1 MEWCDCCGIFVDSH
15 PGQLARHQQG
25 AKHKANADAKL
36 TEMRKRGRD
45 RCKQEDKTRAELA
58 RIEQARAE
66 EEERKAAEVKAQK
79 DALKNARRNARRGVA
94 S

>member
-1 MEWCDCCGIFVDSH
+1 M
-15 PGQLARHQQG
+15 
-25 AKHKANADAKL
+25 
-36 TEMRKRGRD
+36 
-45 RCKQEDKTRAELA
+45 

-66 EEERKAAEVKAQK
+66 AEEKKAAEVKAQK

>member
-1 MEWCDCCGIFVDSH
+1 MCI
-15 PGQLARHQQG
+15 
-25 AKHKANADAKL
+25 
-36 TEMRKRGRD
+36 RD
-45 RCKQEDKTRAELA
+45 RARAAELA